1 MKRIGFALG
10 AIAVLAPVAILTGQ
24 GGRTY
29 GPAHVWWDAGQ
40 GGGLPL
46 EEDYDDAT
54 GQITILNTSGLIHT
68 RDHPFFEPL
77 GVNGRACV
85 TCHQPANAMSL
96 SALSAQTRWTE
107 TQGKDP
113 LFAAI
118 DGSNCPD
125 LPQDAASSHSLLLN
139 RGLFRIALPW
149 PPKEGDAA
157 IEPEFRI
164 EVLRDPTGCNTSPV
178 YGLASRNPAIS
189 VYRRP
194 RLAANLKHV
203 IAGSGGVSF
212 MADSRESSLRT
223 QAINA
228 AMTHEQADAPPGAEQ
243 LRRIIDFEMQIFV
256 AQSADVRGGLLSERG
271 GPSVL
276 GPEGLSRAPTGLP
289 APESLSIWRKPGQE
303 ETRGIQREFRAS
315 VARGSD
321 LFFGR

>member
-1 MKRIGFALG
+1 MKRIGFAFRV
-10 AIAVLAPVAILTGQ
+10 IALLAPIAILTGQ
-24 GGRTY
+24 GGRSY

-40 GGGLPL
+40 GGNLPL

-77 GVNGRACV
+77 GANGRACV
-85 TCHQPANAMSL
+85 TCHQPANAMSV

-107 TQGKDP
+107 TQGEDP

-149 PPKEGDAA
+149 PPKEGNAV
-157 IEPEFRI
+157 IEPEFGI
-164 EVLRDPTGCNTSPV
+164 EVLRDPTGCNTSPI

-194 RLAANLKHV
+194 RVAANLKHV
-203 IAGSGGVSF
+203 VAGPGGVSF
-212 MADSRESSLRT
+212 MADSARIFL
-223 QAINA
+223 
-228 AMTHEQADAPPGAEQ
+228 ADPGHK
-243 LRRIIDFEMQIFV
+243 
-256 AQSADVRGGLLSERG
+256 RGND
-271 GPSVL
+271 P
-276 GPEGLSRAPTGLP
+276 
-289 APESLSIWRKPGQE
+289 
-303 ETRGIQREFRAS
+303 RAS
-315 VARGSD
+315 
-321 LFFGR
+321 GRASRRRATPPDNRFRDADFRSPERRRPRWAAE

>member
-1 MKRIGFALG
+1 M
-10 AIAVLAPVAILTGQ
+10 LAPIAILTGQ
-24 GGRTY
+24 SGRSY

-40 GGGLPL
+40 GGNLPL
-46 EEDYDDAT
+46 EEEYDDAT

-77 GVNGRACV
+77 GANGRACV
-85 TCHQPANAMSL
+85 TCHQPANAMSV
-96 SALSAQTRWTE
+96 SALSVQTRWTE

-139 RGLFRIALPW
+139 RGLFRIALAW
-149 PPKEGDAA
+149 PPKEGDAV

-164 EVLRDPTGCNTSPV
+164 DVLRDPTGCNTSPV

-194 RLAANLKHV
+194 RVAANLKHV
-203 IAGSGGVSF
+203 VAGPGGVSF

-223 QAINA
+223 QATSA
-228 AMTHEQADAPPGAEQ
+228 AMIHEQADAPP
-243 LRRIIDFEMQIFV
+243 RRRATPPDNRFRDADFR
-256 AQSADVRGGLLSERG
+256 SPERRR
-271 GPSVL
+271 PRWAT
-276 GPEGLSRAPTGLP
+276 E
-289 APESLSIWRKPGQE
+289 
-303 ETRGIQREFRAS
+303 
-315 VARGSD
+315 
-321 LFFGR
+321 